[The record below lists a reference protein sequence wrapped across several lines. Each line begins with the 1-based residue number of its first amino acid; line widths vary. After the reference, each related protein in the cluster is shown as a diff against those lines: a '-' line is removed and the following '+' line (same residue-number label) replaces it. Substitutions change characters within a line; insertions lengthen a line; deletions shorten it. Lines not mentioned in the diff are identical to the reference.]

1 MTVVVPVRGDVT
13 GLAVA
18 LAGLAGQ
25 DNQPAEVLVVNA
37 GRHQLSPAALPAQK
51 VRMRILTLGPA
62 FPGAARNL
70 GVSAART
77 EWIALLDAG
86 TQPLPGWLRAFRRAA
101 TAHPDAEILFGSYQP
116 KLSDDWDWAA
126 AATYLAPPLDV
137 IGNRAP
143 TTASLCIRKGTW
155 QRIGGMRD
163 DLRAGE
169 DLLFFQKIAASP
181 IPTATVRDAS
191 VIWTLPPGPCGH
203 FARLRRYSAV
213 TWPTV
218 LRKQWQIP
226 LLRMYGAGSALIL
239 SGLAYH
245 PMLALAVALGA
256 VRLLKNFLQRKCCLQ
271 GSLTPSRLSRLV
283 TMYIL
288 ADLATLAGI
297 WDYQRGQ
304 GTADTKHP
312 ASHTRD

>member
-191 VIWTLPPGPCGH
+191 VIWTLP
-203 FARLRRYSAV
+203 
-213 TWPTV
+213 
-218 LRKQWQIP
+218 